1 MHNQIQISAPEGT
14 FNAYV
19 ARPKEMPAPV
29 IVVIHEVFGVNADMR
44 ETCFDLAARGYLAI
58 CPDLF
63 WRLEPGLE
71 MSDQTEAELA
81 KAAALYAAFDLE
93 AGAAD
98 IATTI
103 DAAHRMPG
111 SNGRVG
117 VVGYCLGGLLTFM
130 TAARAR
136 PDAAVAYYPG
146 NADRHRE
153 EADRL
158 ASPLIVHLGEEDEYI
173 GKEAQRQI
181 VAALWARPQA
191 TIYRYPGCHHAFA
204 RHRGTAYDPA
214 AAALANS
221 RTDAFLDLHLKRVG
235 AMNANGPVAASSR

>member
-1 MHNQIQISAPEGT
+1 MHDRIQINAPEGT
-14 FNAYV
+14 FAAYV
-19 ARPKEMPAPV
+19 ARPQETPAPA

-44 ETCFDLAARGYLAI
+44 QTCDDLAARGYLAI

-71 MSDQTEAELA
+71 MTDQTEAELT

-103 DAAHRMPG
+103 VAARRMPG

-130 TAARAR
+130 TAARVG

-146 NADRHRE
+146 NADRHLE
-153 EADRL
+153 EADRV

-173 GKEAQRQI
+173 SKEAQRQI
-181 VAALWARPQA
+181 VAALGPRPQA
-191 TIYRYPGCHHAFA
+191 TVYRYPGCHHAFA
-204 RHRGTAYDPA
+204 RHRGTAYDA
-214 AAALANS
+214 TAAALANS
-221 RTDAFLDLHLKRVG
+221 RTDAFLDQHLKRVG
-235 AMNANGPVAASSR
+235 TMNANRPVAASPN

>member
-1 MHNQIQISAPEGT
+1 MAERIRITAPDGA
-14 FNAYV
+14 FGAAV
-19 ARPKEMPAPV
+19 ARPSRSPAPAV
-29 IVVIHEVFGVNADMR
+29 VVIQEIFGVNQVMR
-44 ETCFDLAARGYLAI
+44 EITDGLAGQGYLAI

-71 MSDQTEAELA
+71 MTDQTEAELA
-81 KAAALYAAFDLE
+81 KAAALYAAFDLD

-98 IATTI
+98 IATTMET
-103 DAAHRMPG
+103 ARSMAG

-117 VVGYCLGGLLTFM
+117 VVGYCLGGLLTFL

-146 NADRHRE
+146 NADRHLE
-153 EADRL
+153 EADRV

-173 GKEAQRQI
+173 GRQAQRQI
-181 VAALWARPQA
+181 VAALAARPQA
-191 TIYRYPGCHHAFA
+191 TVYRYPGCHHAFA
-204 RHRGTAYDPA
+204 RHRGTAYDAA

-221 RTDAFLDLHLKRVG
+221 RTSAFLDLHLKT
-235 AMNANGPVAASSR
+235 